1 MGMPD
6 IFPFAMQYTPE
17 DFIEYDYEY
26 GDADYKETDSVT
38 EGPPLFEE
46 TVAQTEVT
54 KSDLFVVWC
63 PAVPYHVVCQFVS
76 SVYKLNVFLSLISLP
91 FSSNT
96 CFHLAMEG
104 IAADSIHLMFTY
116 PSFIHTFSIFLS
128 FYLCFAIP
136 SFITFAEKESHGQ
149 KEEEDSGRQLKG
161 QTPKGHNKKI

>member
-6 IFPFAMQYTPE
+6 IFPFAMQYAPE

-38 EGPPLFEE
+38 EGLPLFEE

-54 KSDLFVVWC
+54 ESDLFVVWC
-63 PAVPYHVVCQFVS
+63 PAVPYHMVCQFVS
-76 SVYKLNVFLSLISLP
+76 SVYKLNAFLSLVSLP
-91 FSSNT
+91 CSCNPGFQ
-96 CFHLAMEG
+96 LEIEG
-104 IAADSIHLMFTY
+104 LTADSIHLTFGY
-116 PSFIHTFSIFLS
+116 HSFIHPFSYFFS
-128 FYLCFAIP
+128 FYLCFPIP

-161 QTPKGHNKKI
+161 QT